1 MGEFYNELKNKY
13 QVSDDEKEEEMW
25 FSKKKRRKE
34 IVNNKKTNK
43 SLYSIIET
51 FFNSLVDSE
60 VEEQFMTFEEFIRLD
75 FWKNLPYI
83 IWEFFE
89 NIWLYS
95 ADDEEEIENALIK
108 GEESDYSNILKL

>member
-1 MGEFYNELKNKY
+1 MKKNMENFMGEFYNELKNKY

-75 FWKNLPYI
+75 F
-83 IWEFFE
+83 
-89 NIWLYS
+89 
-95 ADDEEEIENALIK
+95 
-108 GEESDYSNILKL
+108 